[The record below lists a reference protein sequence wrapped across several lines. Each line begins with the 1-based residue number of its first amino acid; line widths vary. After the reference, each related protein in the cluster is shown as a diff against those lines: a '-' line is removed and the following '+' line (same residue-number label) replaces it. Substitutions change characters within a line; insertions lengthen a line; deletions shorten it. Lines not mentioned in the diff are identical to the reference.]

1 MINQIT
7 YPRDTIQIKKKD
19 PFEIIVSDSEEE
31 YYIYPPISIKQDE
44 YIAEIS
50 AICQKS
56 IDERAWDRVISR
68 YQTGRL
74 LPERKIFT

>member
-7 YPRDTIQIKKKD
+7 YPRDTIKIKKKD

-44 YIAEIS
+44 
-50 AICQKS
+50 
-56 IDERAWDRVISR
+56 
-68 YQTGRL
+68 
-74 LPERKIFT
+74 